1 MKNRWYT
8 VKVKDLESSP
18 VHVLVDGDPVEVDLQ
33 QIIESPPDAT
43 DDVPVQTPER
53 PSHQGPVPGITKVFN
68 SPMPGMIISVAV
80 GPGDQLITGDEICVL
95 EAMKMQQTLRADW
108 SGIVAKVHVAP
119 GQQVLDGDP
128 IVELN

>member
-1 MKNRWYT
+1 MNNRWHT
-8 VKVKDLESSP
+8 VKVNDLESSP
-18 VHVLVDGDPVEVDLQ
+18 VHVLVDVDPVEVDLQ

-53 PSHQGPVPGITKVFN
+53 PSHQGPVPGTTKVFN

-108 SGIVAKVHVAP
+108 SGIIAKVHVVP

>member
-1 MKNRWYT
+1 MNNRWHT
-8 VKVKDLESSP
+8 VKVNDLESSP
-18 VHVLVDGDPVEVDLQ
+18 VHVLVDGVPVEVDLQ
-33 QIIESPPDAT
+33 QIIESPLDAT
-43 DDVPVQTPER
+43 DGVSLETTKR
-53 PSHQGPVPGITKVFN
+53 PLHQGRVKGTAKVFN

-108 SGIVAKVHVAP
+108 SGIIAKVHVVP